1 MRYRRVLRLVT
12 NDNSFIQNP
21 VLPFWFPCAY
31 QLPPF
36 RQVTIVMVSL
46 LRKLVPSKDERL
58 LFGAMVVCASN
69 AGGVWTPI
77 GDVTTTM
84 LWINDNLSTLPIVLN
99 LLLPSLASLVVCT
112 AVLLPQVVE
121 DDPKDPSA
129 VPRIVPAEAPI
140 APRGNIVFGTG
151 IGALLFVPVFNELTG
166 LPPYL
171 GMLGGLGAL
180 WLLTDIIHAGE
191 ELASLKVRSD

>member
-1 MRYRRVLRLVT
+1 
-12 NDNSFIQNP
+12 
-21 VLPFWFPCAY
+21 
-31 QLPPF
+31 
-36 RQVTIVMVSL
+36 MVSL

-84 LWINDNLSTLPIVLN
+84 LWINNNLSTLPILLN

-112 AVLLPQVVE
+112 AVLLPQIVE
-121 DDPKDPSA
+121 DDPQDPNA
-129 VPRIVPAEAPI
+129 IPRIVPAEDPI

-191 ELASLKVRSD
+191 ELASLKVCERA

>member
-1 MRYRRVLRLVT
+1 
-12 NDNSFIQNP
+12 
-21 VLPFWFPCAY
+21 
-31 QLPPF
+31 
-36 RQVTIVMVSL
+36 VSL
-46 LRKLVPSKDERL
+46 LRKLVPNKEERL

-84 LWINDNLSTLPIVLN
+84 LWINNNLSTLPIVLN
-99 LLLPSLASLVVCT
+99 LFLPSLASLLVCT
-112 AVLLPQVVE
+112 AVLLQQVVE
-121 DDPKDPSA
+121 DDAVDPNAALS
-129 VPRIVPAEAPI
+129 IVPAEEPL
-140 APRGNIVFGTG
+140 APRGNIVFATG

-191 ELASLKVRSD
+191 ERASLKVRSTQSQRFTARGPCFCPALTIDYCIIPSCV

>member
-1 MRYRRVLRLVT
+1 MPGL
-12 NDNSFIQNP
+12 
-21 VLPFWFPCAY
+21 
-31 QLPPF
+31 
-36 RQVTIVMVSL
+36 QVTIVMVSL
-46 LRKLVPSKDERL
+46 LRKLVPNKEERL

-84 LWINDNLSTLPIVLN
+84 LWINNNLSTLPIVLN
-99 LLLPSLASLVVCT
+99 LFLPSLASLLVCT
-112 AVLLPQVVE
+112 AVLLQQVVE
-121 DDPKDPSA
+121 DDAVDPNAALS
-129 VPRIVPAEAPI
+129 IVPAEEPL
-140 APRGNIVFGTG
+140 APRGNIVFATG

-191 ELASLKVRSD
+191 ERASLKVRSTQSQRFTARGPCFCPALTIDYCIIPSCV